1 MFVSTRFELTQL
13 LVHFTI
19 IVFISD
25 SLAVAFRLRESS
37 IMEYMTENIEP
48 TTTAGKMY
56 VDLRN
61 YVDVHFEYFIVYAVN
76 VEF

>member
-1 MFVSTRFELTQL
+1 
-13 LVHFTI
+13 
-19 IVFISD
+19 
-25 SLAVAFRLRESS
+25 
-37 IMEYMTENIEP
+37 MEYMTENIEP

-76 VEF
+76 VEFWLNQMHWICVMDVCKLKLI